1 MISGHPNPGKVTT
14 VKERYKKQ
22 TILWCANF
30 GKHKRP
36 ELFIELA
43 SIMEHTNYK
52 FVMVGGHSNQQYVN
66 KLLEKKPKNL
76 IITGKLSFEEALNY
90 FDDTSILVNSSLSEG
105 FSNTYIQA
113 WLRGVPTIVFGA
125 DPDNVITR
133 NNLGWDIESSKEAAL
148 KIDSVLEDFNSYQV
162 LSHNVF
168 DYALANHSI
177 KKMTDN
183 FLKAL
188 DL

>member
-1 MISGHPNPGKVTT
+1 
-14 VKERYKKQ
+14 
-22 TILWCANF
+22 
-30 GKHKRP
+30 
-36 ELFIELA
+36 
-43 SIMEHTNYK
+43 
-52 FVMVGGHSNQQYVN
+52 MVGGHSNQQYVN

-133 NNLGWDIESSKEAAL
+133 NNLGCDIESSKEAAL